1 MNIHK
6 HHPIRIFAISSIL
19 TLALG
24 LGVLWSEGLGG
35 LWLFVILVVLEVTF
49 SFDNAVVNSKVLA
62 TMSEFWQ
69 KIFLTVGIF
78 IAVFVVRFL
87 LPIVIVMIAAGTSFM
102 DIVDL
107 ALNRPDEYSE
117 LLHDAAPMID
127 AFGGAFLMMIG
138 VYYFMD
144 RQKDVH
150 WIKSIE
156 GRLSGLGRVQGL
168 KLIFMSAV
176 ALLLYFT
183 VDDAHKNVVLISSA
197 AGIILHVGLGWFAAM
212 FEKNEEK
219 LEESERSSSKGK
231 GVAIKK
237 RVGWAAFASFAY
249 LEVLDASFS
258 LDGVI
263 GAFAITSSIVL
274 IIAGLGAGAVWVR
287 SLTVYLLRTGT
298 LMKYKYLE
306 HGAHWAILA
315 LGLVMIVKL
324 YHVEPPEWV
333 TGSLGL
339 VFIITAVVSSVIEK
353 RRQDA
358 LASTAV

>member
-1 MNIHK
+1 MKLHN
-6 HHPIRIFAISSIL
+6 HHPLRIFAISSIL
-19 TLALG
+19 TVALG
-24 LGVLWSEGLGG
+24 IGVLLSEGLGG
-35 LWLFVILVVLEVTF
+35 LWLFVILVILEVTF

-62 TMSEFWQ
+62 TMSDFWQ

-87 LPIVIVMIAAGTSFM
+87 LPIVIVMIAAGTGFM
-102 DIVDL
+102 EVVDL
-107 ALNRPDEYSE
+107 AFNQPDEYSRV
-117 LLHDAAPMID
+117 LHEAAPMID

-156 GRLSGLGRVQGL
+156 GKLSILGKIHGL
-168 KLIFMSAV
+168 KLILMSVV
-176 ALLLYFT
+176 ALLLYLT

-197 AGIILHVGLGWFAAM
+197 AGIILHVGLGWFAAF

-219 LEESERSSSKGK
+219 LEEGERKASKSSS
-231 GVAIKK
+231 IKK
-237 RVGWAAFASFAY
+237 RVGWSAFASFMY
-249 LEVLDASFS
+249 LEILDASFS

-263 GAFAITSSIVL
+263 GAFAITSNIVL

-287 SLTVYLLRTGT
+287 SLTVYLLRAGT

-315 LGLVMIVKL
+315 LGIVMIIKL
-324 YHVEPPEWV
+324 YHVTLPEWMI
-333 TGSLGL
+333 GSLGL
-339 VFIITAVVSSVIEK
+339 VFIITAIASSVIEK
-353 RRQDA
+353 RRQDVREA
-358 LASTAV
+358 AKA

>member
-1 MNIHK
+1 MNLHQ

-19 TLALG
+19 TLAIG
-24 LGVLWSEGLGG
+24 AGVLWSEGVGA

-87 LPIVIVMIAAGTSFM
+87 LPIVIVMIAAGQGFSEV
-102 DIVDL
+102 VDL
-107 ALNRPDEYSE
+107 ALNRPDEYSKI
-117 LLHDAAPMID
+117 LHEAAPMID

-138 VYYFMD
+138 IYYFID
-144 RQKDVH
+144 RQKNVH
-150 WIKSIE
+150 WIRGIE
-156 GRLSGLGRVQGL
+156 DRLSLLGRIHGL
-168 KLIFMSAV
+168 KLIFMSAI

-183 VDDAHKNVVLISSA
+183 VEDSYKNVVLISSA
-197 AGIILHVGLGWFAAM
+197 ARIILHVGLGWFAAM

-219 LEESERSSSKGK
+219 LEASEKKASKGS
-231 GVAIKK
+231 AIKK
-237 RVGWAAFASFAY
+237 RVGWSAFASFVY

-263 GAFAITSSIVL
+263 GAFAITSNIIL

-298 LMKYKYLE
+298 LVKYKYLE

-315 LGLVMIVKL
+315 LGVVMIVKL
-324 YHVEPPEWV
+324 YHVAPPEWV
-333 TGSLGL
+333 IGSLGL
-339 VFIITAVVSSVIEK
+339 VFVVTAVVTSIIEK
-353 RRQDA
+353 RRQDVLESNKA
-358 LASTAV
+358 

>member
-1 MNIHK
+1 MNLHS
-6 HHPIRIFAISSIL
+6 HHPLRIFAISSIL

-24 LGVLWSEGLGG
+24 AFVLWSEGFGG
-35 LWLFVILVVLEVTF
+35 LWLFAILVVLEVTF

-87 LPIVIVMIAAGTSFM
+87 LPIIIVMIAAGTGFM
-102 DIVDL
+102 EVVDL
-107 ALNRPDEYSE
+107 AFNRPDEYSRV
-117 LLHDAAPMID
+117 LHEAAPMID

-144 RQKDVH
+144 RQKNVH

-156 GRLSGLGRVQGL
+156 GRLSLLGKIHGL
-168 KLIFMSAV
+168 KLIFMTAV
-176 ALLLYFT
+176 ALLLYLT
-183 VDDAHKNVVLISSA
+183 VEDSYKNVVLISSA
-197 AGIILHVGLGWFAAM
+197 AGIILHVGLGWFASI

-219 LEESERSSSKGK
+219 LEENERKSSKAS
-231 GVAIKK
+231 AIKK
-237 RVGWAAFASFAY
+237 RVGWSAFASFMY

-258 LDGVI
+258 LDGVV
-263 GAFAITSSIVL
+263 GAFAITTNIVL

-315 LGLVMIVKL
+315 LGIVMIIKL
-324 YHVEPPEWV
+324 YHIAPPEWV
-333 TGSLGL
+333 IGSLGL
-339 VFIITAVVSSVIEK
+339 VFIITAVVSSIIEK

-358 LASTAV
+358 LGVAKS

>member
-1 MNIHK
+1 MNLHS
-6 HHPIRIFAISSIL
+6 HHPLRIFAISSIL

-24 LGVLWSEGLGG
+24 VFVLWSEGFGG
-35 LWLFVILVVLEVTF
+35 LWLFAILVVLEVTF

-87 LPIVIVMIAAGTSFM
+87 LPIIIVMIAAGTGFM
-102 DIVDL
+102 EVVDL
-107 ALNRPDEYSE
+107 AFNRPDEYSRV
-117 LLHDAAPMID
+117 LHEAAPMID

-144 RQKDVH
+144 RQKNVH

-156 GRLSGLGRVQGL
+156 GRLSLLGKIHGL
-168 KLIFMSAV
+168 KLIFMTAV
-176 ALLLYFT
+176 ALLLYLT
-183 VDDAHKNVVLISSA
+183 VEDSYKNVVLISSA
-197 AGIILHVGLGWFAAM
+197 AGIILHVGLGWFASI

-219 LEESERSSSKGK
+219 LEENERKSSKAS
-231 GVAIKK
+231 AIKK
-237 RVGWAAFASFAY
+237 RVGWSAFASFMY

-258 LDGVI
+258 LDGVV
-263 GAFAITSSIVL
+263 GAFAITTNIVL

-315 LGLVMIVKL
+315 LGIVMIIKL
-324 YHVEPPEWV
+324 YHIAPPEWV
-333 TGSLGL
+333 IGSLGL
-339 VFIITAVVSSVIEK
+339 VFIITAVVSSIIEK

-358 LASTAV
+358 LGVAKS

>member
-1 MNIHK
+1 MNLHS
-6 HHPIRIFAISSIL
+6 HHPLRIFAISSIL
-19 TLALG
+19 TLVLG
-24 LGVLWSEGLGG
+24 AFVLWSEGFGG
-35 LWLFVILVVLEVTF
+35 LWLFAILVVLEVTF

-87 LPIVIVMIAAGTSFM
+87 LPIIIVMIAAGTGFM
-102 DIVDL
+102 EVVDL
-107 ALNRPDEYSE
+107 AFNRPDEYSKV
-117 LLHDAAPMID
+117 LHEAAPMID

-144 RQKDVH
+144 RQKNVH

-156 GRLSGLGRVQGL
+156 GRLSLLGKIHGL
-168 KLIFMSAV
+168 KLIFMTAV
-176 ALLLYFT
+176 ALLLYLT
-183 VDDAHKNVVLISSA
+183 VEDSYKNVVLISST
-197 AGIILHVGLGWFAAM
+197 AGIILHVGLGWFAAI

-219 LEESERSSSKGK
+219 LEENERKSSKAS
-231 GVAIKK
+231 AIKK
-237 RVGWAAFASFAY
+237 RVGWSAFASFMY

-258 LDGVI
+258 LDGVV
-263 GAFAITSSIVL
+263 GAFAITTNIVL

-315 LGLVMIVKL
+315 LGIVMIIKL
-324 YHVEPPEWV
+324 YHIAPPEWV
-333 TGSLGL
+333 IGSLGL
-339 VFIITAVVSSVIEK
+339 VFIATAVVSSIIEK

-358 LASTAV
+358 LGVAKS